1 MAVARLISSSN
12 EFKFPG
18 NLDSMEVNNENIPL
32 LYNYILYLETQPYE
46 KNIADRIAQ
55 KFKGDLT
62 TSAMNQLMA
71 AYGIYQLRKGDVKE
85 GAKALGY
92 VVETCYSYEKP
103 YYANL
108 IAKLLLQNGFEDYA
122 LHYFIESDK
131 AQGIYRTNDA
141 YLNRIHLYGKYDKS
155 AALQYLIDMKETGD
169 TSKIALANDLIMTF
183 SSEDVK
189 ALKKKDNFFKL
200 RYIHFNPEKRA
211 INEQLL
217 ASIEEPEYR
226 SIAQYE
232 LYNNGEK
239 ITNPD
244 GLILTDDRQAELNYL
259 YINQLIKNG
268 AYNELKDALNRPL
281 PYHKKGYKAFCSG
294 LLASVNGDTVNA
306 KKHFSIALKRQFFN
320 PDVLLPVVDFYENT
334 LKNEDKAYN
343 LLLTAVDLHKNS
355 IPLNKAY
362 ALMCIRLN
370 YNSFALGALADLEKI
385 MTLEYFQAFILQVE
399 KEKEL
404 AAKKYNNW

>member
-1 MAVARLISSSN
+1 
-12 EFKFPG
+12 
-18 NLDSMEVNNENIPL
+18 
-32 LYNYILYLETQPYE
+32 
-46 KNIADRIAQ
+46 
-55 KFKGDLT
+55 
-62 TSAMNQLMA
+62 
-71 AYGIYQLRKGDVKE
+71 
-85 GAKALGY
+85 
-92 VVETCYSYEKP
+92 
-103 YYANL
+103 
-108 IAKLLLQNGFEDYA
+108 
-122 LHYFIESDK
+122 
-131 AQGIYRTNDA
+131 
-141 YLNRIHLYGKYDKS
+141 
-155 AALQYLIDMKETGD
+155 MKETGD

-232 LYNNGEK
+232 LYNNGEQ

-385 MTLEYFQAFILQVE
+385 MTLEDFQAFILQVE